1 MKKILLTALLLGGLM
16 ATADAKEY
24 VIFQN
29 GDLTADQELI
39 SGNFYNWNDIVP
51 CAIADNVVTWTM
63 PDPVQAWWGGG
74 WKAKVADDFDVSVL
88 NETNC
93 KLVFEYKTS
102 SNADLKLKM
111 ANGDAQFETAPITTW
126 VRDGEWHQ
134 IEFDVRSTFPG
145 VLESLKKGDE
155 ADIFAPVGGNNWLP
169 AETASFRNVKIVEG
183 TPYEAPVY
191 DYGQKWYGT
200 LEKDIVVD
208 SETYPISI
216 DYELTALDDGHLR
229 VDATMEGVEAIP
241 DINPALQMHIGTSW
255 PHATKNPDGSYSWI
269 SEDMENRPDSD
280 ATFAIG
286 QSVAPIQFWFAY
298 RGGLF
303 NDEIKG
309 YLFGAANEKPVE
321 SVVPK
326 LTASATDITA
336 TSANIEYTVT
346 LPEELEGAEVT
357 VYLNDAEATASPIAL
372 TDLTPST
379 GYSYTMK
386 AVATKDGIDYTGKEV
401 KVEFTTNRDVTEA
414 VEYHVIIDGMLN
426 KAYLAGED
434 AATSRRSMPVSIETT
449 IKYNPDGT
457 VTIESVP
464 HCVGNIVG
472 LVWKANACEEGH
484 DNIKDM
490 KLEDGKYIY
499 TSDAKF
505 QDKTNLY
512 VQLRPAY
519 DGGDAMLSV
528 YGYQTGME
536 NEVITYGE
544 PASIEMSGVPA
555 TMIVN
560 ESYNVS
566 SIVKDNNGHYLV
578 EKAADCTVEAPFTL
592 VDGVLTATAKG
603 TGHITATC
611 ETATSDIAL
620 ECFLDSDA
628 QGVHAIN
635 ATYEA
640 DGGVN
645 AALAFDGNEETQIE
659 WAPETGAEH
668 YVTVTLEKEYQIQA
682 VQLVWEGASAK
693 EYTVTLTPAAA
704 AGAMQKAA
712 AEPKVFVVN
721 DGAGGAGMTP
731 RKNLYNADFSTIPAQ
746 TVKLETKAAATVW
759 GIKLKEMKV
768 MGSEKKDGTVGVEA
782 VELTPDTIVD
792 VYNLQGVRVL
802 RDAKV
807 MDIINL
813 PAGIYVAGGRKYIVR

>member
-1 MKKILLTALLLGGLM
+1 MKKILLTALLLGGLTSL
-16 ATADAKEY
+16 AGAKEY
-24 VIFQN
+24 VIFQEAE
-29 GDLTADQELI
+29 LSADQELI
-39 SGNFYNWNDIVP
+39 SGNFYNWNESVP
-51 CAIADNVVTWTM
+51 CEIADNVVTWTM
-63 PDPVQAWWGGG
+63 LDPVQTWWGGG

-88 NETNC
+88 NKTNC

-111 ANGDAQFETAPITTW
+111 ANGNTQFETAPITTW

-155 ADIFAPVGGNNWLP
+155 ADIFAPVGGSNWVP
-169 AETASFRNVKIVEG
+169 AETASFRNVRIVEG

-280 ATFAIG
+280 ATFAIK
-286 QSVAPIQFWFAY
+286 QPVAPLQFWFAY

-303 NDEIKG
+303 NDEIRG
-309 YLFGAANEKPVE
+309 YLFGAANEKPVKP
-321 SVVPK
+321 VVPK

-346 LPEELEGAEVT
+346 LPEELEGAEVK
-357 VYLNDAEATASPIAL
+357 VYLNDEIAAASPIAL
-372 TDLTPST
+372 TDLTPAT
-379 GYSYTMK
+379 DYSYAMK
-386 AVATKDGIDYTGKEV
+386 AVATKGGQTYEGKV
-401 KVEFTTNRDVTEA
+401 VTVAFKTNRDAAAAKVWHT
-414 VEYHVIIDGMLN
+414 I
-426 KAYLAGED
+426 KD
-434 AATSRRSMPVSIETT
+434 AFIKNVPVSIETAIT
-449 IKYNPDGT
+449 YNPNST
-457 VTIESVP
+457 VTITAIP
-464 HCVGNIVG
+464 HCATAIDG
-472 LVWKANACEEGH
+472 LVWKANACLAGG
-484 DNIKDM
+484 DRIMDM
-490 KLEDGKYIY
+490 TLADGKYTY
-499 TSDAKF
+499 TTEATF
-505 QDKTNLY
+505 EENVGLY
-512 VQLRPAY
+512 VYYFAAFA
-519 DGGDAMLSV
+519 GGDARLDIE
-528 YGYQTGME
+528 GYKTGLE
-536 NEVITYGE
+536 NDAVAYGE

-560 ESYNVS
+560 EPYNVS

-578 EKAADCTVEAPFTL
+578 EKAADCTVAAPFTL

-603 TGHITATC
+603 IGNINATC
-611 ETATSDIAL
+611 GNATSVIAL

-628 QGVHAIN
+628 QGVHALN
-635 ATYEA
+635 ATYDA
-640 DGGVN
+640 DGSVN
-645 AALAFDGNEETQIE
+645 AALAFDGNEGTQIE

-712 AEPKVFVVN
+712 AEPTVFTVT
-721 DGAGGAGMTP
+721 DGIGGAGMTP

-746 TVKLETKAAATVW
+746 TVKLETKTAATGW

-768 MGSEKKDGTVGVEA
+768 MGSEKAITTGVEA
-782 VELTPDTIVD
+782 IELTPDTIVD

-807 MDIINL
+807 TDIINL

>member
-16 ATADAKEY
+16 ATASAKEY

-39 SGNFYNWNDIVP
+39 SGNFYNWNDNVP

-74 WKAKVADDFDVSVL
+74 WKAKVAADFDVSVL
-88 NETNC
+88 NQTNC

-111 ANGDAQFETAPITTW
+111 ANGNTQFETAPITTW

-169 AETASFRNVKIVEG
+169 EETASFRNVRIVEG
-183 TPYEAPVY
+183 TPYVAPTY
-191 DYGQKWYGT
+191 EYGQKWYGT

-216 DYELTALDDGHLR
+216 DYELTALEDGHLQ

-241 DINPALQMHIGTSW
+241 DINSALQMHIVTAW
-255 PHATKNPDGSYSWI
+255 PHATKNPDGTYTWI
-269 SEDMENRPDSD
+269 SKDNENRADSD
-280 ATFAIG
+280 ATFELG
-286 QSVAPIQFWFAY
+286 KSVTPIQFWFAY

-309 YLFGAANEKPVE
+309 YLFGAANEKPVKP
-321 SVVPK
+321 VVPK
-326 LTASATDITA
+326 LTASATEITA

-346 LPEELEGAEVT
+346 LPEELEGAEVK
-357 VYLNDAEATASPIAL
+357 VYLNDEIAATSPIAL
-372 TDLTPST
+372 TDLTPAT
-379 GYSYTMK
+379 DYSYAMK
-386 AVATKDGIDYTGKEV
+386 AVATKGGQTYEGKV
-401 KVEFTTNRDVTEA
+401 VTVAFKTNRDAAAAKVWHT
-414 VEYHVIIDGMLN
+414 I
-426 KAYLAGED
+426 KD
-434 AATSRRSMPVSIETT
+434 AFIKNVPVSIETAIT
-449 IKYNPDGT
+449 YNPNST
-457 VTIESVP
+457 VTITAIP
-464 HCVGNIVG
+464 HCAKAIEG
-472 LVWKANACEEGH
+472 LVWKANACLAGG
-484 DNIKDM
+484 DRIMDM
-490 KLEDGKYIY
+490 ALVDGKYTY
-499 TSDAKF
+499 TTEATF
-505 QDKTNLY
+505 EENVGLY
-512 VQLRPAY
+512 VYYFAAFA
-519 DGGDAMLSV
+519 GGDARLDIE
-528 YGYQTGME
+528 GYKTGLE
-536 NEVITYGE
+536 NDAVAYGE

-560 ESYNVS
+560 EPYNVS

-578 EKAADCTVEAPFTL
+578 EKAADCTVAAPFTL

-603 TGHITATC
+603 IGNINATC
-611 ETATSDIAL
+611 GNATSVIAL

-628 QGVHAIN
+628 QGVHALN
-635 ATYEA
+635 ATYDA

-645 AALAFDGNEETQIE
+645 AALAFDGNEGTQIE

-712 AEPKVFVVN
+712 AEPKVFTVN
-721 DGAGGAGMTP
+721 DGVGGAGMTP

-746 TVKLETKAAATVW
+746 TVKLETKTAATGW

-768 MGSEKKDGTVGVEA
+768 MGSEKNDGPTGVEA
-782 VELTPDTIVD
+782 IEVTPDTIVD

>member
-1 MKKILLTALLLGGLM
+1 MKKILLTALLFGGMM
-16 ATADAKEY
+16 ATAGVTGNVFQQASPTDGRQSEPEVTNILRAEGENASEY
-24 VIFQN
+24 
-29 GDLTADQELI
+29 AY
-39 SGNFYNWNDIVP
+39 GN
-51 CAIADNVVTWTM
+51 
-63 PDPVQAWWGGG
+63 
-74 WKAKVADDFDVSVL
+74 
-88 NETNC
+88 
-93 KLVFEYKTS
+93 
-102 SNADLKLKM
+102 
-111 ANGDAQFETAPITTW
+111 
-126 VRDGEWHQ
+126 
-134 IEFDVRSTFPG
+134 
-145 VLESLKKGDE
+145 
-155 ADIFAPVGGNNWLP
+155 
-169 AETASFRNVKIVEG
+169 
-183 TPYEAPVY
+183 
-191 DYGQKWYGT
+191 KWYGNAEWT
-200 LEKDIVVD
+200 SGNLTV
-208 SETYPISI
+208 TFNYT
-216 DYELTALDDGHLR
+216 LTALENNHLQ
-229 VDATMEGVEAIP
+229 VDATIEGLDKVPGLAV
-241 DINPALQMHIGTSW
+241 LQMQIGVGGWTN
-255 PHATKNPDGSYSWI
+255 ADKNEDGSYTWVSL
-269 SEDMENRPDSD
+269 DNP
-280 ATFAIG
+280 TFELG
-286 QSVAPIQFWFAY
+286 NTVAPLHFYFPY
-298 RGGLF
+298 ESGGVV
-303 NDEIKG
+303 NQAIDG
-309 YLFGAANEKPVE
+309 YKFGAANEKPVKE
-321 SVVPK
+321 IMPK
-326 LTASATDITA
+326 LTAKAQNITA
-336 TSANIEYTVT
+336 NSAEIAYEVT
-346 LPEELEGAEVT
+346 LPEELTGATVK

-372 TDLTPST
+372 TGLTPST
-379 GYSYTMK
+379 DYSYTMK
-386 AVATKDGIDYTGKEV
+386 AVATKDGQDYTGKEV
-401 KVEFTTNRDVTEA
+401 KVEFKTNRDATAAKVWHT
-414 VEYHVIIDGMLN
+414 IKDGFIN
-426 KAYLAGED
+426 NAYLAGED
-434 AATSRRSMPVSIETT
+434 PATSRRSIPISIETA
-449 IKYNPDGT
+449 ISYNVDGT
-457 VTIESVP
+457 VTIQAVP
-464 HCVGNIVG
+464 HCQGNIVG
-472 LVWKANACEEGH
+472 LVWKANVCVQGH
-484 DNIKDM
+484 DKIEMMTNV
-490 KLEDGKYIY
+490 DGKFTY
-499 TSDAKF
+499 TTAATFDEDA
-505 QDKTNLY
+505 QLY
-512 VQLRPAY
+512 VYYFPAY
-519 DGGDAMLSV
+519 DGGDTRLDV
-528 YGYQTGME
+528 YGYQTGLE
-536 NEVITYGE
+536 NDAVAYGE

-721 DGAGGAGMTP
+721 DGVGGAGMTP

-807 MDIINL
+807 TDIINL

>member
-1 MKKILLTALLLGGLM
+1 MKKILLTALLFGGLM
-16 ATADAKEY
+16 ATASVTGNVFQQASPTDGRQSEPEVTNILRAEGENASEY
-24 VIFQN
+24 
-29 GDLTADQELI
+29 AY
-39 SGNFYNWNDIVP
+39 GN
-51 CAIADNVVTWTM
+51 
-63 PDPVQAWWGGG
+63 
-74 WKAKVADDFDVSVL
+74 
-88 NETNC
+88 
-93 KLVFEYKTS
+93 
-102 SNADLKLKM
+102 
-111 ANGDAQFETAPITTW
+111 
-126 VRDGEWHQ
+126 
-134 IEFDVRSTFPG
+134 
-145 VLESLKKGDE
+145 
-155 ADIFAPVGGNNWLP
+155 
-169 AETASFRNVKIVEG
+169 
-183 TPYEAPVY
+183 
-191 DYGQKWYGT
+191 KWYGNAEWT
-200 LEKDIVVD
+200 SGNLTV
-208 SETYPISI
+208 TFNYT
-216 DYELTALDDGHLR
+216 LTALENNHLQ
-229 VDATMEGVEAIP
+229 VDATIEGLDKVPGLAV
-241 DINPALQMHIGTSW
+241 LQMQIGVGGWTN
-255 PHATKNPDGSYSWI
+255 AVKNEDGSYTWVSL
-269 SEDMENRPDSD
+269 DNP
-280 ATFAIG
+280 TFELG
-286 QSVAPIQFWFAY
+286 TTVAPLHFYFPY
-298 RGGLF
+298 ESGGVV
-303 NDEIKG
+303 NQAIDG
-309 YLFGAANEKPVE
+309 YKFGSANEKPVKE
-321 SVVPK
+321 ILPK
-326 LTASATDITA
+326 LTAKAQNITA
-336 TSANIEYTVT
+336 NSAEIAYEVT
-346 LPEELEGAEVT
+346 LPEELTGATVK

-372 TDLTPST
+372 TGLTPST
-379 GYSYTMK
+379 DYSYTMK
-386 AVATKDGIDYTGKEV
+386 AVATKDGQDYTGKEV
-401 KVEFTTNRDVTEA
+401 KVEFKTNRDATAAKVWHT
-414 VEYHVIIDGMLN
+414 IKDGFIN
-426 KAYLAGED
+426 NAYLAGED
-434 AATSRRSMPVSIETT
+434 PATSRRSIPVSIETA
-449 IKYNPDGT
+449 ISYNVDGT
-457 VTIESVP
+457 VTIQAVP
-464 HCVGNIVG
+464 HCQGNIVG
-472 LVWKANACEEGH
+472 LVWKANVCVQGH
-484 DNIKDM
+484 DKIEMMTNV
-490 KLEDGKYIY
+490 DGKFTY
-499 TSDAKF
+499 TTAATFDEDA
-505 QDKTNLY
+505 QLY
-512 VQLRPAY
+512 VYYFPAY
-519 DGGDAMLSV
+519 DGGDTRLDV
-528 YGYQTGME
+528 YGYQTGLE
-536 NEVITYGE
+536 NDAVAYGE

-578 EKAADCTVEAPFTL
+578 EEAADCTVEAPFTL

-645 AALAFDGNEETQIE
+645 AALAFDGNEGTQIE

-807 MDIINL
+807 TDIINL

>member
-16 ATADAKEY
+16 ATAGAKEY
-24 VIFQN
+24 VIFQ
-29 GDLTADQELI
+29 GGALTADQELI
-39 SGNFYNWNDIVP
+39 SGNFYNWNGAVP
-51 CAIADNVVTWTM
+51 SEIADNVVTWTM

-74 WKAKVADDFDVSVL
+74 WKAKVTDDFDVSVL
-88 NETNC
+88 NHTNC
-93 KLVFEYKTS
+93 KLVFEYKTAS
-102 SNADLKLKM
+102 KADLKLKM
-111 ANGDAQFETAPITTW
+111 ANGNTQYETAPITTW

-134 IEFDVRSTFPG
+134 AEFDVRTTFPG

-155 ADIFAPVGGNNWLP
+155 ADIFAPVGGGNWLP
-169 AETASFRNVKIVEG
+169 NETASFRNVKIVEG
-183 TPYEAPVY
+183 APYVAPSY
-191 DYGQKWYGT
+191 KYGQKWYGT
-200 LEKDIVVD
+200 LEKDIVVG

-216 DYELTALDDGHLR
+216 DYELTALEDGHLQ
-229 VDATMEGVEAIP
+229 VDATMEGVESIP
-241 DINPALQMHIGTSW
+241 DINSALQMHIVTAW
-255 PHATKNPDGSYSWI
+255 PHATKNPDGTYTWI
-269 SEDMENRPDSD
+269 SKDNENRKDSD
-280 ATFAIG
+280 ATFELG
-286 QSVAPIQFWFAY
+286 KSVVPIQFWFAY

-309 YLFGAANEKPVE
+309 YLFGAANEKPVKAI
-321 SVVPK
+321 VPK

-336 TSANIEYTVT
+336 TSANIEYSVI
-346 LPEELEGAEVT
+346 LPEVLEGAEVK
-357 VYLNDAEATASPIAL
+357 VYLNDEIAAASPIAL
-372 TDLTPST
+372 TDLFPATD
-379 GYSYTMK
+379 YSYTMK
-386 AVATKDGIDYTGKEV
+386 AVATKDGQTYEGKV
-401 KVEFTTNRDVTEA
+401 VTVEFKTNRDASAAKVWYT
-414 VEYHVIIDGMLN
+414 IKDGFIN
-426 KAYLAGED
+426 NV
-434 AATSRRSMPVSIETT
+434 PVSIETA
-449 IKYNPDGT
+449 ISYNPNST
-457 VTIESVP
+457 VTIEAVP
-464 HCVGNIVG
+464 HCAKTIDG
-472 LVWKANACEEGH
+472 LVWKANACMAGG
-484 DNIKDM
+484 DRITDM
-490 KLEDGKYIY
+490 TLVDGKYTY
-499 TSDAKF
+499 TTEATFDE
-505 QDKTNLY
+505 NVGLY
-512 VQLRPAY
+512 VYYFAAFA
-519 DGGDAMLSV
+519 GGDARLDIN
-528 YGYQTGME
+528 GYQTGLE
-536 NEVITYGE
+536 NDVVAYGE
-544 PASIEMSGVPA
+544 PASIEMNGVPA

-645 AALAFDGNEETQIE
+645 AALAFDGDEGTQIA
-659 WAPETGAEH
+659 WAPGTDEH

-746 TVKLETKAAATVW
+746 TVKLETKTAATVW

-768 MGSEKKDGTVGVEA
+768 MGSEVAKTPTGVEA
-782 VELTPDTIVD
+782 IDVTPDTIVD

-813 PAGIYVAGGRKYIVR
+813 PAGIYVAGGRKYVVR

>member
-16 ATADAKEY
+16 ATASVTGNVFQQASSTDGRQPESEVTNILRAEGENASEY
-24 VIFQN
+24 
-29 GDLTADQELI
+29 AY
-39 SGNFYNWNDIVP
+39 GN
-51 CAIADNVVTWTM
+51 
-63 PDPVQAWWGGG
+63 
-74 WKAKVADDFDVSVL
+74 
-88 NETNC
+88 
-93 KLVFEYKTS
+93 
-102 SNADLKLKM
+102 
-111 ANGDAQFETAPITTW
+111 
-126 VRDGEWHQ
+126 
-134 IEFDVRSTFPG
+134 
-145 VLESLKKGDE
+145 
-155 ADIFAPVGGNNWLP
+155 
-169 AETASFRNVKIVEG
+169 
-183 TPYEAPVY
+183 
-191 DYGQKWYGT
+191 KWYGNAEWT
-200 LEKDIVVD
+200 SGNLTV
-208 SETYPISI
+208 TFNYT
-216 DYELTALDDGHLR
+216 LTALENNHLQ
-229 VDATMEGVEAIP
+229 VDATIEGLDKVPGLAV
-241 DINPALQMHIGTSW
+241 LQMQIGVGGWTN
-255 PHATKNPDGSYSWI
+255 AVKNEDGSYTWVSL
-269 SEDMENRPDSD
+269 DNP
-280 ATFAIG
+280 TFELG
-286 QSVAPIQFWFAY
+286 NTVAPLHFYFPY
-298 RGGLF
+298 ESGGVV
-303 NDEIKG
+303 NQAIDG
-309 YLFGAANEKPVE
+309 YKFGSANEKPVKE
-321 SVVPK
+321 ILPK
-326 LTASATDITA
+326 LTAKAQNITA
-336 TSANIEYTVT
+336 NSAEIAYEVT
-346 LPEELEGAEVT
+346 LPEELTGATVK

-372 TDLTPST
+372 TGLTPST

-386 AVATKDGIDYTGKEV
+386 AVATKDGQDYTGKEV
-401 KVEFTTNRDVTEA
+401 KVEFKTNRDATAAKVWHT
-414 VEYHVIIDGMLN
+414 IKDGFIN
-426 KAYLAGED
+426 NAYLAGED
-434 AATSRRSMPVSIETT
+434 PATSRRSIPVSIETA
-449 IKYNPDGT
+449 ISYNVDGT
-457 VTIESVP
+457 VTIQAVP
-464 HCVGNIVG
+464 HCQGNIVG
-472 LVWKANACEEGH
+472 LVWKANVCVQGH
-484 DNIKDM
+484 DKIEMMTNV
-490 KLEDGKYIY
+490 DGKFTY
-499 TSDAKF
+499 TTAATFDEDA
-505 QDKTNLY
+505 QLY
-512 VQLRPAY
+512 VYYFPAY
-519 DGGDAMLSV
+519 DGGDTRLDV
-528 YGYQTGME
+528 YGYQTGLE
-536 NEVITYGE
+536 NDAVAYGE

-611 ETATSDIAL
+611 GTATSDIAL

-645 AALAFDGNEETQIE
+645 AALAFDGDEGTQIE

-668 YVTVTLEKEYQIQA
+668 YVTVTLEKEYHIQA

-712 AEPKVFVVN
+712 AEPKVFTVN
-721 DGAGGAGMTP
+721 DGVGGAGMTP

-746 TVKLETKAAATVW
+746 TVKLETKAAATGW

>member
-1 MKKILLTALLLGGLM
+1 MKKILLTALLFGALM
-16 ATADAKEY
+16 ATAGVTGNVFQQASPTDGRQSEPEVTNILRAEGENASEY
-24 VIFQN
+24 
-29 GDLTADQELI
+29 AY
-39 SGNFYNWNDIVP
+39 GN
-51 CAIADNVVTWTM
+51 
-63 PDPVQAWWGGG
+63 
-74 WKAKVADDFDVSVL
+74 
-88 NETNC
+88 
-93 KLVFEYKTS
+93 
-102 SNADLKLKM
+102 
-111 ANGDAQFETAPITTW
+111 
-126 VRDGEWHQ
+126 
-134 IEFDVRSTFPG
+134 
-145 VLESLKKGDE
+145 
-155 ADIFAPVGGNNWLP
+155 
-169 AETASFRNVKIVEG
+169 
-183 TPYEAPVY
+183 
-191 DYGQKWYGT
+191 KWYGNAEWT
-200 LEKDIVVD
+200 SGNLTV
-208 SETYPISI
+208 TFNYT
-216 DYELTALDDGHLR
+216 LTALENNHLQ
-229 VDATMEGVEAIP
+229 VDATIEGLDKVPGLAV
-241 DINPALQMHIGTSW
+241 LQMQIGVGGWTN
-255 PHATKNPDGSYSWI
+255 AVKNEDGSYTWVSL
-269 SEDMENRPDSD
+269 DNP
-280 ATFAIG
+280 TFELG
-286 QSVAPIQFWFAY
+286 NTVAPLHFYFPY
-298 RGGLF
+298 ESGGVV
-303 NDEIKG
+303 NQAIDG
-309 YLFGAANEKPVE
+309 YKFGAANEEPVKE
-321 SVVPK
+321 ILPK
-326 LTASATDITA
+326 LTAKAQNITA
-336 TSANIEYTVT
+336 NSAEIAYEVT
-346 LPEELEGAEVT
+346 LPEELTGATVK

-379 GYSYTMK
+379 DYSYTMK
-386 AVATKDGIDYTGKEV
+386 AVATKDGQDYTGKEV
-401 KVEFTTNRDVTEA
+401 KVEFKTNRDATAAKVWHT
-414 VEYHVIIDGMLN
+414 IKDGFIN
-426 KAYLAGED
+426 NAYLAGED
-434 AATSRRSMPVSIETT
+434 PATSRRSIPISIETA
-449 IKYNPDGT
+449 ISYNVDGT
-457 VTIESVP
+457 VTIQAVP
-464 HCVGNIVG
+464 HCQGNIVG
-472 LVWKANACEEGH
+472 LVWKANVCVQGH
-484 DNIKDM
+484 DKIEMMTNV
-490 KLEDGKYIY
+490 DGKFTY
-499 TSDAKF
+499 TTAATFDEDA
-505 QDKTNLY
+505 QLY
-512 VQLRPAY
+512 VYYFPAY
-519 DGGDAMLSV
+519 DGGDTRLDV
-528 YGYQTGME
+528 YGYQTGLE
-536 NEVITYGE
+536 NDAVAYGE

-721 DGAGGAGMTP
+721 DGVGGAGMTP

-807 MDIINL
+807 TDIINL

>member
-1 MKKILLTALLLGGLM
+1 MKKILLTALLFGGLM
-16 ATADAKEY
+16 ATAGVTKNVFRPASQSD
-24 VIFQN
+24 
-29 GDLTADQELI
+29 
-39 SGNFYNWNDIVP
+39 SGEQP
-51 CAIADNVVTWTM
+51 SVVMNNTR
-63 PDPVQAWWGGG
+63 AE
-74 WKAKVADDFDVSVL
+74 AEAS
-88 NETNC
+88 
-93 KLVFEYKTS
+93 
-102 SNADLKLKM
+102 
-111 ANGDAQFETAPITTW
+111 
-126 VRDGEWHQ
+126 
-134 IEFDVRSTFPG
+134 EF
-145 VLESLKKGDE
+145 
-155 ADIFAPVGGNNWLP
+155 AYGN
-169 AETASFRNVKIVEG
+169 T
-183 TPYEAPVY
+183 
-191 DYGQKWYGT
+191 WYGHI
-200 LEKDIVVD
+200 EKDATVSSD
-208 SETYPISI
+208 TYTIAI
-216 DYELTALDDGHLR
+216 DYAVTALEGNKLQ
-229 VDATMEGVEAIP
+229 VDATMENIDKLP
-241 DINPALQMHIGTSW
+241 YPNLQMQITGGTW
-255 PHATKNPDGSYSWI
+255 VTAVKNADGSYTWTTG
-269 SEDMENRPDSD
+269 EL
-280 ATFAIG
+280 
-286 QSVAPIQFWFAY
+286 SVNLGDVINPLQFYFAY
-298 RGGLF
+298 QPGLF
-303 NDEIKG
+303 DYSIADYK
-309 YLFGAANEKPVE
+309 FGAANEKPVKE
-321 SVVPK
+321 ILPK
-326 LTASATDITA
+326 LTAKAQNITA
-336 TSANIEYTVT
+336 NSAEIAYEVT
-346 LPEELEGAEVT
+346 LPEELTGATVK

-372 TDLTPST
+372 TGLTPST
-379 GYSYTMK
+379 DYSYTMK

-472 LVWKANACEEGH
+472 LVWKANVCEEVH

-528 YGYQTGME
+528 YGYQTGLE

-611 ETATSDIAL
+611 GTATSDIAL

-645 AALAFDGNEETQIE
+645 AALAFDGDEGTQIE
-659 WAPETGAEH
+659 WAPETGDEH

-721 DGAGGAGMTP
+721 DGVGGAGMTP

-746 TVKLETKAAATVW
+746 TVKLETKTAATVW

-768 MGSEKKDGTVGVEA
+768 MGSEEAKTPTGVEA

-807 MDIINL
+807 TDIINL

>member
-1 MKKILLTALLLGGLM
+1 MKKILLTALLFGGLM
-16 ATADAKEY
+16 ATAGVTGNVFQQASPTDGRQSEPEVTNILRAEGENASEY
-24 VIFQN
+24 AYGNKWYGNAEWTSGNLTVTF
-29 GDLTADQELI
+29 DYTLTALENNHLQVDATIEGL
-39 SGNFYNWNDIVP
+39 DKVP
-51 CAIADNVVTWTM
+51 GLAVLQMQIG
-63 PDPVQAWWGGG
+63 GGG
-74 WKAKVADDFDVSVL
+74 WTTAVK
-88 NETNC
+88 NE
-93 KLVFEYKTS
+93 
-102 SNADLKLKM
+102 
-111 ANGDAQFETAPITTW
+111 
-126 VRDGEWHQ
+126 
-134 IEFDVRSTFPG
+134 
-145 VLESLKKGDE
+145 
-155 ADIFAPVGGNNWLP
+155 
-169 AETASFRNVKIVEG
+169 
-183 TPYEAPVY
+183 
-191 DYGQKWYGT
+191 
-200 LEKDIVVD
+200 
-208 SETYPISI
+208 
-216 DYELTALDDGHLR
+216 
-229 VDATMEGVEAIP
+229 
-241 DINPALQMHIGTSW
+241 
-255 PHATKNPDGSYSWI
+255 DGSYTWVSL
-269 SEDMENRPDSD
+269 DNP
-280 ATFAIG
+280 TFELG
-286 QSVAPIQFWFAY
+286 NDVAPLHFYFPY
-298 RGGLF
+298 ESGGVV
-303 NDEIKG
+303 NQAIDG
-309 YLFGAANEKPVE
+309 YKFGAANEKPVKE
-321 SVVPK
+321 ILPK
-326 LTASATDITA
+326 LTAKAQNITA
-336 TSANIEYTVT
+336 NSAEIAYEVT
-346 LPEELEGAEVT
+346 LPEELTGATVK

-379 GYSYTMK
+379 DYSYTMK

-472 LVWKANACEEGH
+472 LVWKANVCEEGH

-544 PASIEMSGVPA
+544 PASIEMNGVPA
-555 TMIVN
+555 TIIVN

-611 ETATSDIAL
+611 GTATSDIAL

-640 DGGVN
+640 DGGVD
-645 AALAFDGNEETQIE
+645 ASKAFDGDEGTEIV
-659 WAPETGAEH
+659 WAPETGDEH
-668 YVTVTLEKEYQIQA
+668 YVTVTLEKEYHIQA

-721 DGAGGAGMTP
+721 DGVGGAGMTP

-746 TVKLETKAAATVW
+746 TVKLETKAAATGW

>member
-1 MKKILLTALLLGGLM
+1 MKKILLTALLFGGLM
-16 ATADAKEY
+16 ATASVTGNVFQQASPTDGRQSEPEVTNILRAEGENASEY
-24 VIFQN
+24 
-29 GDLTADQELI
+29 AY
-39 SGNFYNWNDIVP
+39 GN
-51 CAIADNVVTWTM
+51 
-63 PDPVQAWWGGG
+63 
-74 WKAKVADDFDVSVL
+74 
-88 NETNC
+88 
-93 KLVFEYKTS
+93 
-102 SNADLKLKM
+102 
-111 ANGDAQFETAPITTW
+111 
-126 VRDGEWHQ
+126 
-134 IEFDVRSTFPG
+134 
-145 VLESLKKGDE
+145 
-155 ADIFAPVGGNNWLP
+155 
-169 AETASFRNVKIVEG
+169 
-183 TPYEAPVY
+183 
-191 DYGQKWYGT
+191 KWYGNAEWT
-200 LEKDIVVD
+200 SGNLTV
-208 SETYPISI
+208 TFNYT
-216 DYELTALDDGHLR
+216 LTALENNHLQ
-229 VDATMEGVEAIP
+229 VDATIEGLDKVPGLAV
-241 DINPALQMHIGTSW
+241 LQMQIGVGGWTN
-255 PHATKNPDGSYSWI
+255 AVKNEDGSYTWVSL
-269 SEDMENRPDSD
+269 DNP
-280 ATFAIG
+280 TFELG
-286 QSVAPIQFWFAY
+286 NTVAPLHFYFPY
-298 RGGLF
+298 ESGGVV
-303 NDEIKG
+303 NQAIDG
-309 YLFGAANEKPVE
+309 YKFGSANEKPVKE
-321 SVVPK
+321 ILPK
-326 LTASATDITA
+326 LTAKAQNITA
-336 TSANIEYTVT
+336 NSAEIAYEVT
-346 LPEELEGAEVT
+346 LPEELTGATVK

-372 TDLTPST
+372 TGLTPST
-379 GYSYTMK
+379 DYSYTMK
-386 AVATKDGIDYTGKEV
+386 AVATKDGQDYTGKEV
-401 KVEFTTNRDVTEA
+401 KVEFKTNRDATAAKVWHT
-414 VEYHVIIDGMLN
+414 IKDGFIN
-426 KAYLAGED
+426 NAYLAGED
-434 AATSRRSMPVSIETT
+434 PATSRRSIPVSIETA
-449 IKYNPDGT
+449 ISYNVDGT
-457 VTIESVP
+457 VTIQAVP
-464 HCVGNIVG
+464 HCQGNIVG
-472 LVWKANACEEGH
+472 LVWKANVCVQGH
-484 DNIKDM
+484 DKIEMMTNV
-490 KLEDGKYIY
+490 DGKFTY
-499 TSDAKF
+499 TTAATFDEDA
-505 QDKTNLY
+505 QLY
-512 VQLRPAY
+512 VYYFPAY
-519 DGGDAMLSV
+519 DGGDTRLDV
-528 YGYQTGME
+528 YGYQTGLE
-536 NEVITYGE
+536 NDAVAYGE

-645 AALAFDGNEETQIE
+645 AALAFDGDEGTQIE

-721 DGAGGAGMTP
+721 DGVGGAGMTP

-746 TVKLETKAAATVW
+746 TVKLETKTAATVW

>member
-1 MKKILLTALLLGGLM
+1 MKKILLTALLFGGLM
-16 ATADAKEY
+16 ATAGVTGNVFQQASPTDGRQSEPEVTNILRAEGENASEY
-24 VIFQN
+24 
-29 GDLTADQELI
+29 AY
-39 SGNFYNWNDIVP
+39 GN
-51 CAIADNVVTWTM
+51 
-63 PDPVQAWWGGG
+63 
-74 WKAKVADDFDVSVL
+74 
-88 NETNC
+88 
-93 KLVFEYKTS
+93 
-102 SNADLKLKM
+102 
-111 ANGDAQFETAPITTW
+111 
-126 VRDGEWHQ
+126 
-134 IEFDVRSTFPG
+134 
-145 VLESLKKGDE
+145 
-155 ADIFAPVGGNNWLP
+155 
-169 AETASFRNVKIVEG
+169 
-183 TPYEAPVY
+183 
-191 DYGQKWYGT
+191 KWYGNAEWT
-200 LEKDIVVD
+200 SGNLTV
-208 SETYPISI
+208 TFNYT
-216 DYELTALDDGHLR
+216 LTALENNHLQ
-229 VDATMEGVEAIP
+229 VDATIEGLDKVPGLAV
-241 DINPALQMHIGTSW
+241 LQMQIGVGGWTN
-255 PHATKNPDGSYSWI
+255 AVKNEDGSYTWVSL
-269 SEDMENRPDSD
+269 DNP
-280 ATFAIG
+280 TFELG
-286 QSVAPIQFWFAY
+286 NTVAPLHFYFPY
-298 RGGLF
+298 ESGGVV
-303 NDEIKG
+303 NQAIDG
-309 YLFGAANEKPVE
+309 YKFGSANEKPVKE
-321 SVVPK
+321 ILPK
-326 LTASATDITA
+326 LTAKAQNITA
-336 TSANIEYTVT
+336 NSAEIAYEVT
-346 LPEELEGAEVT
+346 LPEELTGATVK

-372 TDLTPST
+372 TGLTPST
-379 GYSYTMK
+379 DYSYTMK

-401 KVEFTTNRDVTEA
+401 KVEFKTNRDATAAKVWHT
-414 VEYHVIIDGMLN
+414 IKDGFIN
-426 KAYLAGED
+426 NAYLAGED
-434 AATSRRSMPVSIETT
+434 PATSRRSIPVSIETA
-449 IKYNPDGT
+449 ISYNVDGT
-457 VTIESVP
+457 VTIQAVP
-464 HCVGNIVG
+464 HCQGNIVG
-472 LVWKANACEEGH
+472 LVWKANVCVQGH
-484 DNIKDM
+484 DKIEMMTNV
-490 KLEDGKYIY
+490 DGKFTY
-499 TSDAKF
+499 TTAATFDEDA
-505 QDKTNLY
+505 QLY
-512 VQLRPAY
+512 VYYFPAY
-519 DGGDAMLSV
+519 DGGDTRLDV
-528 YGYQTGME
+528 YGYQTGLE
-536 NEVITYGE
+536 NDAVAYGE

-611 ETATSDIAL
+611 GTATSDIAL

-645 AALAFDGNEETQIE
+645 AALAFDGDEGTQIE

-721 DGAGGAGMTP
+721 DGVGGAGMTP

-746 TVKLETKAAATVW
+746 TVKLETKTAATVW

-807 MDIINL
+807 TDIINL